1 MKFSNIN
8 IILPTLIAGVSPL
21 VLTHAFTPGLL
32 TATKISTTS
41 KVLSSPFFAAIH
53 EEKKETSTSSSSLG
67 VSVGLGPEEKKEEP
81 VEEEEDEEKPPL
93 VEPDHELFRDS
104 RLTDFDRQCDA
115 WFASLLGSD
124 SDSFL
129 GKVSEEASRRIH
141 TLNKLER
148 NPVVEDRDD
157 EEWTPYQQ
165 NLLLDSPVLPA
176 YGLEQ
181 YGLPTPRRNAE
192 AWRHF
197 DVTSLVNTDYSLTSS
212 DIGSDLELDGDKTDE
227 YTALLKKRGAW
238 VDDDDCAGRLVYIN
252 GRFAPS
258 LSYTTD
264 IAKNLCAND
273 FKEDGGSVSE
283 DVIEKLNRLPDG
295 FTDRLA
301 ADVPSGETDFL
312 TSLKTLSGP
321 NHNVGEPTSQFS
333 INNQQG
339 TACFVALN
347 SVRAGSVASVEVPND
362 LELGDKPVL
371 VVNAITADGGLSK
384 NEDGKGVA
392 MHPRTFVTAGDN
404 SNLSFVQLYVDL
416 NDSNDESF
424 NQKLVN
430 GCTQIYVGSGAN
442 VTHSY
447 LEETGGTV
455 TGGVEASSEEEEEGV
470 ESKKDIEAKRNE
482 LRDTYLESLDVHV
495 TGEDGSYEVAAMC
508 VGGSGKSRVSLSAS
522 LLKPGAH
529 ATVNGFSLA
538 AGAQRTDFRT
548 NIHHIAQG
556 TTSRQ
561 SQKNM
566 VGGRATTSFRG
577 RIRVEQ
583 SAQQTDSEQLARTVL
598 LSDKARIWAVP
609 SLEIIAD
616 DVTCTHGA
624 TVSDLSEEEL
634 FYLRSRGL
642 DKITSRNMLM
652 YAFVD
657 EIGNCIDE
665 AVQGDTDDE
674 WSLKNRVIKR
684 LQNVV
689 PQGDRAIKGDFQS
702 V

>member
-1 MKFSNIN
+1 MM
-8 IILPTLIAGVSPL
+8 
-21 VLTHAFTPGLL
+21 
-32 TATKISTTS
+32 
-41 KVLSSPFFAAIH
+41 
-53 EEKKETSTSSSSLG
+53 
-67 VSVGLGPEEKKEEP
+67 
-81 VEEEEDEEKPPL
+81 
-93 VEPDHELFRDS
+93 
-104 RLTDFDRQCDA
+104 
-115 WFASLLGSD
+115 
-124 SDSFL
+124 
-129 GKVSEEASRRIH
+129 
-141 TLNKLER
+141 
-148 NPVVEDRDD
+148 
-157 EEWTPYQQ
+157 
-165 NLLLDSPVLPA
+165 DSPVLPA

-197 DVTSLVNTDYSLTSS
+197 DVTSLVNTDYSLVPS
-212 DIGSDLELDGDKTDE
+212 DIGSDLILDEDKTND
-227 YTALLKKRGAW
+227 YAMSLKKNGAW
-238 VDDDDCAGRLVYIN
+238 VDDKDCSGRLVYIN

-264 IAKNLCAND
+264 IAKNLCADD
-273 FKEDGGSVSE
+273 FKADGGSVSE
-283 DVIEKLNRLPDG
+283 DVIEKMNRLPDG

-312 TSLKTLSGP
+312 KSLKTLSGP
-321 NHNVGEPTSQFS
+321 DHNVGEPTSQFS

-347 SVRAGSVASVEVPND
+347 SVRAGAVASVNVPKD
-362 LELGDKPVL
+362 LELENKPVL
-371 VVNAITADGGLSK
+371 VVNAVTANGGLSK
-384 NEDGKGVA
+384 SEEGKGVA

-404 SNLSFVQLYVDL
+404 SKLSFIQSFVDL
-416 NDSNDESF
+416 DDSSGESF
-424 NQKLVN
+424 NQKFLN
-430 GCTQIYVGSGAN
+430 SCTQIYVGSGAN

-447 LEETGGTV
+447 LEETGGIV
-455 TGGVEASSEEEEEGV
+455 TGGVEATSEEEQQDV

-482 LRDTYLESLDVHV
+482 LRDTHFECVDVHV
-495 TGEDGSYEVAAMC
+495 VGEDGSYGVAAMS
-508 VGGSGKSRVSLSAS
+508 VGGNGKSRISLSAS

-556 TTSRQ
+556 TSSRQ

-652 YAFVD
+652 YGFVD

-665 AVQGDTDDE
+665 AVQGDKDDE

-689 PQGDRAIKGDFQS
+689 PQGDRAIKGEFQS